1 MDIHYSDKFLY
12 RINPYGFMNGLHVD
26 SVLKEFDSRQ
36 ILTDI
41 FISCK
46 KGEIIGVLGRNGS
59 GKSTLL
65 KIIFGSLQADRKFVK
80 VDNKLV
86 ATLYDNRKLINYLPQ
101 DNFLPNHSRI
111 RNIISLFCNTTNA
124 EILFSHEL
132 IKPLLNKKSRLLSG
146 GEKRLVEIFLIIYSD
161 ADFILIDEPFNG
173 VAPVYREE
181 IKKHIFQQ
189 SKYKGFIIS
198 DHDYF
203 NILDIA
209 TKTILLHDGGIKEIR
224 HIDHLKYWGYIP

>member
-1 MDIHYSDKFLY
+1 
-12 RINPYGFMNGLHVD
+12 MNGLHVD

-46 KGEIIGVLGRNGS
+46 KGEIIGMLGRNGS

-80 VDNKLV
+80 VNNKLV
-86 ATLYDNRKLINYLPQ
+86 TTLYENRKLINYLPQ
-101 DNFLPNHSRI
+101 DNFLPNHSKI

-124 EILFSHEL
+124 EFLFSHEL

-224 HIDHLKYWGYIP
+224 HIDDLKYWGYIP